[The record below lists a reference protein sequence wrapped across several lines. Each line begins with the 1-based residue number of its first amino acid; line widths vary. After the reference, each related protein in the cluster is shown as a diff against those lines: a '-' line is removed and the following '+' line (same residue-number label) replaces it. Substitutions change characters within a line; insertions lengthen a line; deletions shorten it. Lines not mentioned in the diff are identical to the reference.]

1 MKAEN
6 AQQKINRIKQAAITL
21 IKKEDV
27 NLISLYDIA
36 RQAHI
41 ANSTVYHHFAN
52 IEALLIEIAN
62 EIFENLNE
70 LLDQVEAVLYFE
82 HWSDITRQIE
92 DIYVRNYRENPLA
105 AKLILGQH
113 KYYQLRQADVQ
124 NDHLLA
130 KRITNI
136 YSRHFILPAL
146 PKNRNVFAISLQAA
160 DKIYST
166 YYNDAGN
173 IIPEASEEGC
183 RLAIAYLAL
192 YLPHYLQRNTSV
204 PTETEVFDKLTCSN
218 ALAG

>member
-6 AQQKINRIKQAAITL
+6 AKKKISRIKQAAISL
-21 IKKEDV
+21 ITKEDV
-27 NLISLYDIA
+27 NLISIYDIA
-36 RQAHI
+36 REAHI

-52 IEALLIEIAN
+52 IETLLLEIAS
-62 EIFENLNE
+62 EVFDNLNT
-70 LLDQVEAVLYFE
+70 LLDQVESVPHFK

-92 DIYVRNYRENPLA
+92 NIYVRNYQENPIA

-130 KRITNI
+130 ERITNI

-146 PKNRNVFAISLQAA
+146 PKNRNIFAISLQTA

-166 YYNDAGN
+166 YYNDAGK
-173 IIPEASEEGC
+173 IAPEASEEGS
-183 RLAIAYLAL
+183 RLTVAYLGL

-204 PTETEVFDKLTCSN
+204 
-218 ALAG
+218 